1 MVCKTII
8 GGSIPPRASKIFN
21 SLSIHPIDRHQS
33 RFPFR
38 ISQETTPRPVL
49 RMFHQ
54 STLHWIIMH
63 VLQFLSCLPLL
74 YTMNSLEKPWV
85 ANQSV
90 MNSKELVS
98 FKSL

>member
-1 MVCKTII
+1 
-8 GGSIPPRASKIFN
+8 
-21 SLSIHPIDRHQS
+21 
-33 RFPFR
+33 
-38 ISQETTPRPVL
+38 
-49 RMFHQ
+49 MFHQ

-90 MNSKELVS
+90 LNSKELVS